1 MFREIWNKL
10 AGVLDDVVEGK
21 DKFKKVKSSGILE
34 LFLLVEIKSKELN
47 EQIYGKLHQVIEK
60 ETSIKNFSYL
70 LKLLHKVGKHISK
83 R

>member
-47 EQIYGKLHQVIEK
+47 
-60 ETSIKNFSYL
+60 
-70 LKLLHKVGKHISK
+70 
-83 R
+83 